1 MTKKKVLKNEIP
13 LVNKNIIHIH
23 LDKHTVKE
31 KKNKKRR
38 QKKYRF
44 TNKPFPKNEITSN
57 VASLITNRPQELNLS
72 TASNREKDN
81 IILDAINAVKRQNDL
96 LTIKD
101 KLPEILTIFESP
113 KPPPTTLKQT
123 KRITDFYHKTPE
135 KNLYDTYSKDKVE
148 EYNRVE
154 ELGEVKKRG
163 RPMAS
168 QKANES
174 NDDYINRIKKGKGYL
189 STIQSVIPTPRKKKI
204 HPEELLKK
212 DVIPESTTPKQNKEG
227 IKTRAQLKEEAA
239 KKQEEINK
247 NFQMNF
253 MESFL

>member
-1 MTKKKVLKNEIP
+1 MTHII
-13 LVNKNIIHIH
+13 NKINIKIH
-23 LDKHTVKE
+23 E
-31 KKNKKRR
+31 KKPQKRKYKKRNR
-38 QKKYRF
+38 RSHNNAHY
-44 TNKPFPKNEITSN
+44 SD
-57 VASLITNRPQELNLS
+57 VASLITNRPQQLDLS

-81 IILDAINAVKRQNDL
+81 IIIDAINAVKRQNDL

-113 KPPPTTLKQT
+113 KPPPTTLKPT

-135 KNLYDTYSKDKVE
+135 KNLYDTYPKDKVE

-189 STIQSVIPTPRKKKI
+189 STIQNVIPTPRKKV
-204 HPEELLKK
+204 HPEFKTPKK

-247 NFQMNF
+247 NFKMNF
-253 MESFL
+253 RESFL